1 MADQHWEPIVSPFA
15 VAVGS
20 ATPRGKH
27 MKTISKLAIATAF
40 TALAACGSNN
50 NANNAE
56 YNATD
61 VNAETTDLNVTAPV
75 DMNATSNMDMNA
87 TGNVDING
95 TGNATTNNTM

>member
-1 MADQHWEPIVSPFA
+1 
-15 VAVGS
+15 
-20 ATPRGKH
+20 

-61 VNAETTDLNVTAPV
+61 VNAETDLNATAPV
-75 DMNATSNMDMNA
+75 DLNATGNTDMNA
-87 TGNVDING
+87 TGNVDMNA